1 MKFIYKEQQF
11 QTEAAEAV
19 CQVFAGQEASQAE
32 EYLVDRGVGDVDDL
46 FNQSGIG
53 FRNAAVSYNL
63 TDKVVL
69 SHIRELQNK
78 YLIEPSKDLS
88 GRYNLTIEMETGTG
102 KTFTYTKTMFELNKR
117 YGWSKFIV
125 VVPSIAIREGVY
137 KSFQSTEEYFANLY
151 GKKLRYF
158 IYNSKQLSNLN
169 DFASSRD
176 IYVMIINAQAFNAR
190 GKDARRIN
198 MKLDDFHSRRPIDVI
213 AATHPILIIDE
224 PQSVEGSR
232 RRRSSRSSS
241 RFSRC
246 VTRRRRRSGTISS
259 IAWMPW
265 MRITGRS

>member
-19 CQVFAGQEASQAE
+19 CQVFVGQEASQAE
-32 EYLVDRGVGDVDDL
+32 EYLVDQGVGDVDDL

-53 FRNAAVSYNL
+53 FRNAAISYNL

-78 YLIEPSKDLS
+78 YLIEPSEALS

-158 IYNSKQLSNLN
+158 IYNSK
-169 DFASSRD
+169 
-176 IYVMIINAQAFNAR
+176 
-190 GKDARRIN
+190 
-198 MKLDDFHSRRPIDVI
+198 
-213 AATHPILIIDE
+213 
-224 PQSVEGSR
+224 
-232 RRRSSRSSS
+232 
-241 RFSRC
+241 
-246 VTRRRRRSGTISS
+246 
-259 IAWMPW
+259 
-265 MRITGRS
+265 